1 MATNYKITFKNHCT
15 PQEYVTEN
23 ARWYLDSDVGS
34 RLTGGA
40 DAGITVT
47 TQPVYSASTTLS
59 TSAVTIGASTQDFV
73 FIKNLGSTVIAN
85 AATPVS
91 IGANTQDFVFIKNL
105 GLTSAGVV
113 STASVLVA
121 LGGTA
126 GKYRIK
132 LAPGESFA
140 AEIGQASAGSRNN
153 DIHMKTGSG
162 DAEQTVQTL
171 RGT

>member
-23 ARWYLDSDVGS
+23 TRWYLDSDVGA
-34 RLTGGA
+34 RLSGGA

-73 FIKNLGSTVIAN
+73 FIKNLGSTAN
-85 AATPVS
+85 NVLIS
-91 IGANTQDFVFIKNL
+91 LDG
-105 GLTSAGVV
+105 TS
-113 STASVLVA
+113 
-121 LGGTA
+121 

-140 AEIGQASAGSRNN
+140 AEIGQASAGSENN
-153 DIHMKTGSG
+153 DVFMKTDTG
-162 DAEQTVQTL
+162 AQTVQTL

>member
-23 ARWYLDSDVGS
+23 TRWYLDSDVGT
-34 RLTGGA
+34 RLSGGA

-47 TQPVYSASTTLS
+47 TQPVYSASTTV
-59 TSAVTIGASTQDFV
+59 A
-73 FIKNLGSTVIAN
+73 AN
-85 AATPVS
+85 AASPVS
-91 IGANTQDFVFIKNL
+91 IGATTQDFVFIKNL

-113 STASVLVA
+113 STADVYISLDA
-121 LGGTA
+121 TG

-132 LAPGESFA
+132 IAPGESFA
-140 AEIGQASAGSRNN
+140 AEIGTASAGSEVNSVF
-153 DIHMKTGSG
+153 MKTGSG
-162 DAEQTVQTL
+162 EAEQTVQTL

>member
-23 ARWYLDSDVGS
+23 TRWYLDSDVGA

-40 DAGITVT
+40 VVDLST
-47 TQPVYSASTTLS
+47 TQPIYSASTTV
-59 TSAVTIGASTQDFV
+59 A
-73 FIKNLGSTVIAN
+73 AN
-85 AATPVS
+85 AASPVS
-91 IGANTQDFVFIKNL
+91 IGATTQDFVFIKNL

-113 STASVLVA
+113 STADVYVSLDA
-121 LGGTA
+121 TG

-132 LAPGESFA
+132 IAPGESFA
-140 AEIGQASAGSRNN
+140 AEIGTASAGSEVNSVF
-153 DIHMKTGSG
+153 MKTGSG
-162 DAEQTVQTL
+162 EAEQTVQTL

>member
-23 ARWYLDSDVGS
+23 TRWYLDSDVGT
-34 RLTGGA
+34 RLSGGA

-47 TQPVYSASTTLS
+47 TQPVYAASVTLAAS
-59 TSAVTIGASTQDFV
+59 GAS
-73 FIKNLGSTVIAN
+73 
-85 AATPVS
+85 PVS
-91 IGANTQDFVFIKNL
+91 IGATTQDFVFIKNL
-105 GLTSAGVV
+105 GLTAAGVV
-113 STASVLVA
+113 SASNVLIS
-121 LGGTA
+121 LDGTA

-140 AEIGQASAGSRNN
+140 GEIGTASAGAEVNSVY
-153 DIHMKTGSG
+153 MKT
-162 DAEQTVQTL
+162 DAAAEQTVETL

>member
-23 ARWYLDSDVGS
+23 TRWYLDSDVGA
-34 RLTGGA
+34 RLSAGA

-47 TQPVYSASTTLS
+47 TQPVYAASVTL
-59 TSAVTIGASTQDFV
+59 AAS
-73 FIKNLGSTVIAN
+73 G
-85 AATPVS
+85 ATPVS
-91 IGANTQDFVFIKNL
+91 IGATTQDFVFIKNL
-105 GLTSAGVV
+105 GLTAAGVV
-113 STASVLVA
+113 SASNVLIS
-121 LGGTA
+121 LDGTA

-140 AEIGQASAGSRNN
+140 GEIGAASAGAEVNSVY
-153 DIHMKTGSG
+153 MKT
-162 DAEQTVQTL
+162 DAAAEQTVETL

>member
-23 ARWYLDSDVGS
+23 TRWYLDSDVGS
-34 RLTGGA
+34 RLSGGA

-47 TQPVYSASTTLS
+47 TQPVYAASVTLAAS
-59 TSAVTIGASTQDFV
+59 GAS
-73 FIKNLGSTVIAN
+73 
-85 AATPVS
+85 PVS
-91 IGANTQDFVFIKNL
+91 IGATTQDFVFIKNL
-105 GLTSAGVV
+105 GLTAAGVV
-113 STASVLVA
+113 SASNVLIS
-121 LGGTA
+121 LDGTA

-140 AEIGQASAGSRNN
+140 GEIGTASAGAEVNSVY
-153 DIHMKTGSG
+153 MKT
-162 DAEQTVQTL
+162 DAAAEQTVETL